1 MYNQVCLQSTQV
13 PLLTTSAAY
22 LSGLWHCPS
31 FPAIMYGGANCGVLQ
46 EFRGVALACCKA
58 AEVLHKVDVVHSD
71 FRSSNVVR
79 LDATH
84 WMVIDLENC
93 RRPSE
98 PLPVGFSLLDW
109 NAGTLEGDDDKGY
122 FYTTASDM
130 YQIGMML
137 FSSLTACSP
146 NAKDFVNKLVLKK
159 LTASEALQ
167 HSWLAQPWEE

>member
-1 MYNQVCLQSTQV
+1 
-13 PLLTTSAAY
+13 
-22 LSGLWHCPS
+22 
-31 FPAIMYGGANCGVLQ
+31 VLQ
-46 EFRGVALACCKA
+46 ELRDVALACCRT
-58 AEVLHKVDVVHSD
+58 AEVLHKVDIVHSD

-98 PLPVGFSLLDW
+98 PLPVGFSLRDW
-109 NAGTLEGDDDKGY
+109 NAGTLEGDDEKGCL
-122 FYTTASDM
+122 YTTASDM
-130 YQIGMML
+130 YQIGVML

-146 NAKDFVNKLVLKK
+146 TARNFVNELLRKK

-167 HSWLAQPWEE
+167 HPWLAQPCAV